1 MKKNMIFKKK
11 LEKNLIF
18 KKKLEKKHDQVKKK
32 LEKKLEKK
40 HENLLIWL
48 RHETTKTA
56 TDTLYNS
63 G

>member
-1 MKKNMIFKKK
+1 MK
-11 LEKNLIF
+11 KNLIF
-18 KKKLEKKHDQVKKK
+18 KKKLEKKHDHVKKK

-40 HENLLIWL
+40 HEKKLENLLIWL